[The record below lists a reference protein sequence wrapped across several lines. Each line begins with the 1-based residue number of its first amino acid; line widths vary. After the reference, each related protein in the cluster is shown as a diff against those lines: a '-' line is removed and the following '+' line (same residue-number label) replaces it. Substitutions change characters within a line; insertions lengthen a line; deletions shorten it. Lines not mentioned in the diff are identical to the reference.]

1 LISLELKI
9 PPLFL
14 LAIFAVGMWSLSILF
29 PAYQTNMP
37 GNIGAACIFFVL
49 GILIP
54 AGAVISFRRART
66 TVDPR
71 VPDESTELVKTGIY
85 QFSRNPMYLG
95 FLSLLVSWFFYLGN
109 WAGIILLPLF
119 VLYLTR
125 FQIMPEERILLEH
138 FGEPFQDYLNT
149 VRRWI

>member
-1 LISLELKI
+1 
-9 PPLFL
+9 
-14 LAIFAVGMWSLSILF
+14 M
-29 PAYQTNMP
+29 
-37 GNIGAACIFFVL
+37 FFVI

-54 AGAVISFRRART
+54 TSAVISFRRART

-71 VPDESTELVKTGIY
+71 VPDQSAVLIKTGIY

-95 FLSLLVSWFFYLGN
+95 FLLLLVGWFFYLDN

-119 VLYLTR
+119 VIYLTR
-125 FQIMPEERILLEH
+125 YQIKPEERALLEH
-138 FGEPFQDYLNT
+138 FGEPFQDYLNN